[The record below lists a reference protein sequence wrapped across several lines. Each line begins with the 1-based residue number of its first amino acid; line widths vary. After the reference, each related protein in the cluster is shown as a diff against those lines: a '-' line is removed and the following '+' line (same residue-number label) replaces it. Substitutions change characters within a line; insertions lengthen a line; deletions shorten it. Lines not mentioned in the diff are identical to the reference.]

1 MESPE
6 PKKIYPD
13 LPFEPAEDEEELET
27 DDEENEREKNK
38 LSDKTFNS
46 QKSSNLKQHC
56 SDGLETMRLPYNI
69 QETIHTADSKND
81 QKSLKSNN
89 WVLIVIALS
98 AVLVSLCIK
107 YIPGAAEKERRIAD
121 CSAFLNMHQFQNQD
135 NILWKSLKSG
145 IEGTFNS
152 SIKPQP
158 SIFALFSN
166 DKDTMDNIMREIID
180 ITKKC
185 IDSTKEPINLSK
197 TDLSSNELQE
207 DHTKLILKFKGEL
220 EKREIMIINDIDKVP
235 ITVIPSLHSFC
246 DTFNPLVAKSIIFFT
261 IHVPQ
266 VPPGKV
272 SFLTS
277 ELSKENNEN
286 SVSFRK
292 TC

>member
-1 MESPE
+1 MS
-6 PKKIYPD
+6 
-13 LPFEPAEDEEELET
+13 FEPAEDEEELET

-38 LSDKTFNS
+38 LSDKTINNQNPSTNHHF
-46 QKSSNLKQHC
+46 SNLKGYKQHC
-56 SDGLETMRLPYNI
+56 SDGLETMGIPYNI
-69 QETIHTADSKND
+69 QEKILTADPKND
-81 QKSLKSNN
+81 QNSIKSNK
-89 WVLIVIALS
+89 WIWIVIALS
-98 AVLVSLCIK
+98 AAVLVSLHIK
-107 YIPGAAEKERRIAD
+107 YIPEAAEKERRMAD
-121 CSAFLNMHQFQNQD
+121 CSAFLNMHQFKNQD
-135 NILWKSLKSG
+135 KILWKSLKSG

-197 TDLSSNELQE
+197 NDLSSNELQE
-207 DHTKLILKFKGEL
+207 DHTKLILKFKSEL
-220 EKREIMIINDIDKVP
+220 EEREIMIINDIDKVP

-246 DTFNPLVAKSIIFFT
+246 DTINPLVAKSIIFIT

-272 SFLTS
+272 SFFNS
-277 ELSKENNEN
+277 ELSKENNNN
-286 SVSFRK
+286 SVCFRK